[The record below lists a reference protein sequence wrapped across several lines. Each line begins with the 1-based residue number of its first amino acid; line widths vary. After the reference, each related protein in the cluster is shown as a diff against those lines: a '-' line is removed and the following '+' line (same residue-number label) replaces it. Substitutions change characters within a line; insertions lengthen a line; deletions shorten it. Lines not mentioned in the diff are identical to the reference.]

1 MKEILVT
8 IYVLSIQQ
16 EFDLFLPIALN
27 TNEAI
32 NMIQDSIVEM
42 SDGNYEKKD
51 VVYLYGEDG
60 KVINSN
66 NPVKYSG
73 LTNGCR
79 VLMI

>member
-8 IYVLSIQQ
+8 IYVLSLQ
-16 EFDLFLPIALN
+16 EEYDLFLPISLN
-27 TNEAI
+27 VNDAI
-32 NMIQDSIVEM
+32 NLIQDAIVEM
-42 SDGNYEKKD
+42 SEGNYEKKE
-51 VVYLYGEDG
+51 VAYLYSESG

-73 LTNGCR
+73 LTNGCK